1 MSGLRNVLFIV
12 YYFPPMGSSGVQRP
26 LKFIKYLQDYGWNPI
41 VLAPHPGAYHTFD
54 QSLQEELDSLDVE
67 VHRVDAKTPFHY
79 LGKSHQT
86 VNFIPDR
93 FARLG
98 RSVSSFFWLPDN
110 KTGWIA
116 PAVQKGEEIIQN
128 TKIDLIFSTAPPY
141 SNHLIAVKLKK
152 KYQLP
157 VILDFRD
164 DWLESHLI
172 TYPTRYHKK
181 KMARI
186 EHECLKYSDAVTVL
200 NDKMIESFSSR
211 TDNDK
216 PIYLIEQGFDP
227 DDFDYK
233 RRESTNEISPVKLRF
248 LYNGIFYGDN
258 QPDPFLKALDMA
270 LQEKDEMK
278 EEIELMF
285 QGGLEQRHLQLINE
299 LGLKNLTHNLG
310 FIPHRESIDN
320 LLKAD
325 ILWLIVGMKK
335 NYEYVTTGKFFEY
348 ITTAKPI
355 LGLAKKGVLTKYLEN
370 YKAGYIAHPEKPD
383 AIKKVIFEIYTDWKE
398 NRLPIPDEEFIH
410 HFNRKKITEK
420 LAKVFTEH
428 ANCSDV

>member
-1 MSGLRNVLFIV
+1 MSGMKNVLFIV

-26 LKFIKYLQDYGWNPI
+26 LKFIKYLRNYGWNPI
-41 VLAPHPGAYHTFD
+41 VLAPQPGAYHTFD
-54 QSLQEELDSLDVE
+54 QSLQEELDSLEVE

-79 LGKSHQT
+79 LGKSPQT

-93 FARLG
+93 IARLG
-98 RSVSSFFWLPDN
+98 RLASSFFWLPDN

-116 PAVQKGEEIIQN
+116 PAVQKGEEIIRDN
-128 TKIDLIFSTAPPY
+128 KIDLIFSTAPPY
-141 SNHLIAVKLKK
+141 SNHLIATTLKK

-186 EHECLKYSDAVTVL
+186 EHECLNHADAVTVL
-200 NDKMIESFSSR
+200 NNKMIESFRSR

-227 DDFDYK
+227 DDFDYEQ
-233 RRESTNEISPVKLRF
+233 RELTNEFKPVKMRF
-248 LYNGIFYGDN
+248 LYSGIFYGDN
-258 QPDPFLKALDMA
+258 QPDPFLKALYIA
-270 LQEKDEMK
+270 LEEKDEMK
-278 EEIELMF
+278 DDIELMF

-310 FIPHRESIDN
+310 YVPHRESTNN

-325 ILWLIVGMKK
+325 VLWLIVGMRK

-348 ITTAKPI
+348 ITTEKPI
-355 LGLAKKGVLTKYLEN
+355 LGLAREGVLTRYLEN
-370 YKAGYIAHPEKPD
+370 YKAGYIAHPGNIDE
-383 AIKKVIFEIYTDWKE
+383 IKKVILEIYTDWKE
-398 NRLPIPDEEFIH
+398 KRLPSPDEEFINR
-410 HFNRKKITEK
+410 FNRKKITEK
-420 LAKVFTEH
+420 LAKIFTEQV
-428 ANCSDV
+428 S